1 MKTKSVNEIPDLPSR
16 RSFIQTGVISG
27 VVAAVA
33 PMSGSAATAS
43 SGDSSVDVPSFELD
57 EITIAELQQGM
68 ESGKLTAHS
77 IAEKYLARIEAI
89 DKAGPALH
97 AVIEANP
104 DALAIADA
112 LDRERK
118 EKGPRGPMHG
128 IPVLIK
134 DNIDTADGMMTTA
147 GSLALVGAK
156 PPKDSFV
163 AKKLRD
169 AGAVILGKTNLSEWA
184 NIRSSHSTSGWSGRG
199 GLTEEPLRAE
209 PQSLRLEFR
218 LGCWRFGESLRG
230 CGWYGDRRVDCVS
243 FFSERSGWDQ
253 ADGGTGEPHRDH
265 SDFAHSGH
273 SWADLPYGPG
283 CGDTAHCAGGS

>member
-1 MKTKSVNEIPDLPSR
+1 
-16 RSFIQTGVISG
+16 
-27 VVAAVA
+27 
-33 PMSGSAATAS
+33 MSGSAATA

-147 GSLALVGAK
+147 GRWPWLELSRRRIPSSPRSCEMQAR
-156 PPKDSFV
+156 SF
-163 AKKLRD
+163 
-169 AGAVILGKTNLSEWA
+169 W
-184 NIRSSHSTSGWSGRG
+184 GR
-199 GLTEEPLRAE
+199 PI
-209 PQSLRLEFR
+209 
-218 LGCWRFGESLRG
+218 
-230 CGWYGDRRVDCVS
+230 
-243 FFSERSGWDQ
+243 
-253 ADGGTGEPHRDH
+253 
-265 SDFAHSGH
+265 
-273 SWADLPYGPG
+273 
-283 CGDTAHCAGGS
+283 